1 MSKSF
6 VPSLIAAL
14 ALVAGSFSVS
24 TYAGEGKETV
34 SKAAQ
39 KQLKAAQDACT
50 AKNYGECVAKA
61 NEAMGVGG
69 KTAYDSYVANQLLAF
84 AYARQGNNAA
94 AAKALE
100 AQLETGKVPAGQ
112 QAGIIKSLAGVAYN
126 QKDYGKAIELSQR
139 LIKNGGAD
147 SDTYTLIGQSLYLQG
162 KNGEAAKFMGNYI
175 SDVEQRG
182 GTPKEQSIQLL
193 RSAQEKAGNSAG
205 AADAMEKL
213 VAHYPKAD
221 YWNLLLYSLRRMEG
235 LNDKHTLH
243 VYRLMQ
249 ATQTMRAASDYM
261 EMAEL
266 AVSAGNSG
274 EAQKVLEQ
282 GIAANIFVEQREKDR
297 ANRMLE
303 AAKKAA
309 ATDKASLPKLEK
321 EAIAA
326 KTGEVDVALGS
337 GYLGH
342 GDNAKALEALARGLG
357 KGSLKNA
364 AEAQILQGIG
374 QVRNNDKAG
383 AMKSFKAAKS
393 DDPIFQR
400 IAKLWTLYVS

>member
-6 VPSLIAAL
+6 VPALIAAL
-14 ALVAGSFSVS
+14 ALVAGSFSVA
-24 TYAGEGKETV
+24 TFAGEGKETV

-69 KTAYDSYVANQLLAF
+69 KTAYDTYVANQLLAF

-94 AAKALE
+94 AANALE
-100 AQLETGKVPAGQ
+100 AQLATGKVPASQ
-112 QAGIIKSLAGVAYN
+112 QSGIIKSLAGVAYN

-162 KNGEAAKFMGNYI
+162 KNGEAARFMGNYI

-213 VAHYPKAD
+213 VAYYPKAD

-249 ATQTMRAASDYM
+249 ATQTMRAGSDYM

-266 AVSAGNSG
+266 AVSAGNSA

-303 AAKKAA
+303 AAKKSAA
-309 ATDKASLPKLEK
+309 ADKATLPKQEK
-321 EAIAA
+321 EAMAA
-326 KTGEVDVALGS
+326 KTGDSDVALGG

-342 GDNAKALEALARGLG
+342 GENAKAVEVLSRGIA
-357 KGSLKNA
+357 KGGLKNL

-374 QVRNNDKAG
+374 QVRNNDKAS
-383 AMKSFKAAKS
+383 ALKSFKAAKS